1 MSDIVYLTKERVRE
15 IEKELYKLKTKG
27 RKEMAM
33 KIADA
38 RSHGDLS
45 ENADYDAAKEAQ
57 GLLELKISKLDQT
70 LSKCQVISAEDFP
83 DDKVYILS
91 KVKVKNITLGMEIEY
106 MMVSPEEADFE
117 QDKISVT
124 SPLGKVLMGKIVG
137 DTAVLTVPAGSMKY
151 EILGISK

>member
-1 MSDIVYLTKERVRE
+1 MLDRVYLTKERVRE
-15 IEKELYKLKTKG
+15 IEKELFVLKTKG

-57 GLLELKISKLDQT
+57 GLLELKISKLDQI
-70 LSKCQVISAEDFP
+70 LSKCQVISADDFP

-91 KVKVKNITLGMEIEY
+91 KVKVKNITHGIEMDY
-106 MMVSPEEADFE
+106 LMVSPEEADFE

-124 SPLGKVLMGKIVG
+124 SPLGKVIMGKNVG
-137 DTAVLTVPAGSMKY
+137 DIAELTVPAGTVKY
-151 EILGISK
+151 EILEISK